1 MTEQNPTAPITQDVL
16 TIPRKLPEGGRM
28 NIVGLT
34 RDQLREA
41 LIAAGTPEKQAKM
54 RLGQV
59 WQWIYHWG
67 VRDFAD
73 MTNLAKDYRAL
84 LAEKFEIALPEVVT
98 RQVSADGTRKYLLRI
113 AGGHEVEMVYIP
125 EENRGT
131 LCVSSQVG
139 CTLTCSFCHTGT
151 QKLVR
156 NLTAGEIVG
165 QLMLARDDLGE
176 WPEQGAPKDETR
188 LISNVVL
195 MGMGEPL
202 YNFENVRDAMK
213 VVMDNEGLTLSRR
226 RITLS
231 TSGVV
236 PEIARAAE
244 EIGCLLAV
252 SFHATTDEVRD
263 RLVPINKRWNIETL
277 LNTLRDYPR
286 LSNSERIT
294 FEYVMLKGVNDSD
307 ADARRLVKLIRGIPA
322 KINLIPFN
330 EWPGAPYERS
340 DWERIEAFADI
351 IYKAGYA
358 SPIRTPRGEDIMAA
372 CGQLKSATERSPQEP
387 GRDRCRGRTG
397 LSPRLVRHLV
407 CISTPSTTKSCVFD
421 VTMPLPRAYKMRTRT
436 RTGLHDRRRAAT
448 GRIRRRFH
456 QGSQRVGGCS
466 ETAGNVYRRY
476 RRRLRPAPHGL

>member
-1 MTEQNPTAPITQDVL
+1 MTAPTAPITQDVL
-16 TIPRKLPEGGRM
+16 TIARKLPDSGRT

-34 RDQLREA
+34 RDQLRAA

-54 RLGQV
+54 RLGQI
-59 WQWIYHWG
+59 WQWVYHWG
-67 VRDFAD
+67 VRDFAL

-84 LAEKFEIALPEVVT
+84 LAEHFEIAVPEIVT
-98 RQVSADGTRKYLLRI
+98 RQISADGTRKYLLRI
-113 AGGHEVEMVYIP
+113 AGGHEVEAVYIP
-125 EENRGT
+125 EEGRGT

-165 QLMLARDDLGE
+165 QVMLARDDLGE
-176 WPEQGAPKDETR
+176 WPQPGEGSTGDR
-188 LISNVVL
+188 LVSNIVL

-202 YNFENVRDAMK
+202 YNFDNVRDAMK
-213 VVMDNEGLTLSRR
+213 VVMDGEGIALGRR

-236 PEIARAAE
+236 PEIARCAE
-244 EIGCLLAV
+244 EIGCQLAI

-263 RLVPINKRWNIETL
+263 KLVPINKKWNIETL
-277 LNTLRDYPR
+277 LNALRDYPR

-307 ADARRLVKLIRGIPA
+307 ADARRLVRLISGIPA

-340 DWERIEAFADI
+340 DWERIESFADI
-351 IYKAGYA
+351 VYKAGYA

-372 CGQLKSATERSPQEP
+372 CGQLKSATERARKPAREIAAQA
-387 GRDRCRGRTG
+387 G
-397 LSPRLVRHLV
+397 L
-407 CISTPSTTKSCVFD
+407 
-421 VTMPLPRAYKMRTRT
+421 
-436 RTGLHDRRRAAT
+436 
-448 GRIRRRFH
+448 
-456 QGSQRVGGCS
+456 
-466 ETAGNVYRRY
+466 
-476 RRRLRPAPHGL
+476 